1 MVDIFVIKFIYK
13 KHKEIIAVF
22 ITVIILA
29 GALASAGGGD
39 AQEPTMV
46 DLKPQ
51 ILKITQDK
59 IQQKH
64 SHLSKDDAKIF
75 AALKEKGMEGYY
87 VDYLIRFFNI
97 NKKYSLELKELKE
110 LKDLLVFNKD
120 INFYRILKNKN
131 ILPVN
136 VLNKMAKN
144 KPMTPYEKKVLYTM
158 AKDNEK
164 YLKNNAFG
172 FRKPYEKEIYLPNEL
187 LKFLVFNEKFKI
199 DNNLEI
205 SAIKKFLDK
214 NNITWGETDKLKEL
228 MNNYN
233 DLLESYIKR

>member
-1 MVDIFVIKFIYK
+1 MINNTFINFLNK
-13 KHKEIIAVF
+13 KQ
-22 ITVIILA
+22 LA
-29 GALASAGGGD
+29 SEGFLTNIALASALAGSGGD
-39 AQEPTMV
+39 VQEPAMV

-51 ILKITQDK
+51 ILKATQDK

-64 SHLSKDDAKIF
+64 SHLSKDDVKIF
-75 AALKEKGMEGYY
+75 ASLKEKGMQEYY

-97 NKKYSLELKELKE
+97 NKKYSLELKDLKD
-110 LKDLLVFNKD
+110 LKDLLVPNKD
-120 INFYRILKNKN
+120 IEFYRILKNKN
-131 ILPVN
+131 ILPIN

-144 KPMTPYEKKVLYTM
+144 KPMTPYEKEVLYTM
-158 AKDNEK
+158 AKDYEK

-172 FRKPYEKEIYLPNEL
+172 FTKTQEKEIYLPNEL

-205 SAIKKFLDK
+205 STIKKFLDK
-214 NNITWGETDKLKEL
+214 NNITWGDTDKLKEL

-233 DLLESYIKR
+233 NVLENYNKR